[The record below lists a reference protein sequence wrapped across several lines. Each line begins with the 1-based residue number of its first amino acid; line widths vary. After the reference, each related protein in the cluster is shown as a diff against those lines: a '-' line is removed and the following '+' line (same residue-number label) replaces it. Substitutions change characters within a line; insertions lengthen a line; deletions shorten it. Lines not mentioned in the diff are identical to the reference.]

1 MNICGL
7 PKSTPGLNGKWQEEK
22 MPDTPK
28 PEWSNDLDWPI
39 DNKIINLKKKYSTPG
54 QKHSKR

>member
-7 PKSTPGLNGKWQEEK
+7 PKSTPGLNGKTQEEK

-28 PEWSNDLDWPI
+28 PE
-39 DNKIINLKKKYSTPG
+39 
-54 QKHSKR
+54 